1 MSTNIETSC
10 MIEGHATSLHGC
22 EKPMPDIGNQKSRS
36 LANRVGY
43 HVIKRLWAHKGYEF
57 RIARTE
63 EEIAAANKLRESICS
78 TVGYPSDL
86 SDFHDKYDN
95 HSVIFVCY
103 YRDKMAG
110 TLRLVD
116 GSNCPTFALINV
128 NLPENVPIQETVEL
142 GGLAV
147 ERSHRGKGS
156 AILIGLLN
164 AAYSYSRAN
173 DVASWLVF
181 SCMRQYRLFKGIN
194 ESCETLKQHTPEPFH
209 LKNREVIGSYFE
221 KQGANLQVYV
231 FDLTKVSYYQ
241 NIKRVIQRGF
251 FKAKQKRSRKR
262 SRSIAP
268 QGVRGQAACLSS

>member
-1 MSTNIETSC
+1 MKINDE
-10 MIEGHATSLHGC
+10 H
-22 EKPMPDIGNQKSRS
+22 NQKSRP

-43 HVIKRLWAHKGYEF
+43 HVIKRLWAHNGYEF

-63 EEIAAANKLRESICS
+63 QEIAAANKLRESIYS
-78 TVGYPSDL
+78 SVGYSSDSSDL
-86 SDFHDKYDN
+86 HDKYDS

-103 YRDKMAG
+103 YRNQMVG

-116 GSNCPTFALINV
+116 GSNCPTFALFNV
-128 NLPENVPIQETVEL
+128 NLPENVQIQETLEL

-164 AAYSYSRAN
+164 AAYRYSRAN

-181 SCMRQYRLFKGIN
+181 SCKRQYRLFKGIN
-194 ESCETLKQHTPEPFH
+194 EGCEILEQHPTEPFH

-221 KQGANLQVYV
+221 KQGGNLQVYV

-241 NIKRVIQRGF
+241 NIKRVVQRGF
-251 FKAKQKRSRKR
+251 LKAKEKRSRKR

-268 QGVRGQAACLSS
+268 QGVRGQAACLSN